1 MTSARPTS
9 TRIRAVA
16 SDVDGTPLTNDKLLT
31 DRAAGDRNRAS
42 RTWHPFH
49 EHQQERHRMAT
60 TERRSLQTAHDLTEA
75 AADWLCRRTLA
86 SEGPFTVRPSG
97 GSTPCGLHEALPAA
111 HRAPSPNAGGSNAH

>member
-49 EHQQERHRMAT
+49 EPQQERHRMAT
-60 TERRSLQTAHDLTEA
+60 TERRSLQMAHDLTEA

-86 SEGPFTVRPSG
+86 SGPFTVRPSG
-97 GSTPCGLHEALPAA
+97 GSTPCGLYEALLPAPC
-111 HRAPSPNAGGSNAH
+111 RAPSPNAGGSNAH